1 MARRYERFVLWFP
14 IGASVMFGAAA
25 LIWPTYGALL
35 FAFGAAIASAA
46 LIHLVLR
53 PLPSIGG
60 GLLIGFVVLLLMRH
74 FVVAIAPVTDVAVK
88 DAKSDSPGNY
98 LFVQCTSMLFGTD
111 EDLPKGKPVIAYL
124 SGLFPGRNDIDT
136 NTLRQNIGGPP
147 QLPSQANKF
156 DGSSYKCVL
165 YNYGGGPLF
174 NVRISAH
181 ALFMKASRTRTSSG
195 VMTQGDGVDFD
206 PTLTSV
212 FRIFFSISHLLGA
225 RKSLALRMGGLDGVL
240 LSTDQAPVER

>member
-1 MARRYERFVLWFP
+1 M
-14 IGASVMFGAAA
+14 
-25 LIWPTYGALL
+25 
-35 FAFGAAIASAA
+35 
-46 LIHLVLR
+46 
-53 PLPSIGG
+53 
-60 GLLIGFVVLLLMRH
+60 LLMRH

-195 VMTQGDGVDFD
+195 VMTQGDGVDFER
-206 PTLTSV
+206 PWVLARLRGLGQFCRVHPLFINGIAGKV
-212 FRIFFSISHLLGA
+212 FTTGGCCGRD
-225 RKSLALRMGGLDGVL
+225 RLRCAVV
-240 LSTDQAPVER
+240 AAAANRA